1 LLNKSGVK
9 RSKSRKMEV
18 RVRQTFFHF
27 ISPVDGRKIERVRV
41 PLRRV
46 RVGKRDKQSAF
57 KMATITESTPATP
70 ASIMDLAKTLDA
82 TAQYDLAMT
91 LLSNLKGWM
100 GGVDGGDKRK
110 RKQRKQKDPNAPKRE
125 VKPDSYIALVNKTV
139 WPILDEMSKADDLDA
154 EAKKQ
159 MRSVKARTQTAD
171 NKADAIA
178 ALTREQ
184 IVAVFEEWKVNPPVK
199 DESAKAKKSKLAGM
213 TDEEKSAFFKA
224 RGAKAAAARAA
235 KKAAAGGETKSKKP
249 AAKPVDDDDASS
261 VSSADSDSDSGSES
275 GAEQEQEVKPTVWEH
290 AMKGADKPTK
300 YERIDIDGKVF
311 LYDLK
316 TKKYLG
322 GWDQKKNKIDTSVE
336 DPCA

>member
-1 LLNKSGVK
+1 
-9 RSKSRKMEV
+9 
-18 RVRQTFFHF
+18 
-27 ISPVDGRKIERVRV
+27 
-41 PLRRV
+41 
-46 RVGKRDKQSAF
+46 
-57 KMATITESTPATP
+57 MASITESSSPATP
-70 ASIMDLAKTLDA
+70 ASVMDLAKTLDA

-100 GGVDGGDKRK
+100 GGADGGGKRK

-139 WPILDEMSKADDLDA
+139 WPILDEMSKADGLDA

-159 MRSVKARTQTAD
+159 MRSVKARTQIGKMLWDKVETAD
-171 NKADAIA
+171 DRAAAIT

-184 IVAVFEEWKVNPPVK
+184 IVAVFENWKTNPPVK
-199 DESAKAKKSKLAGM
+199 DESAKTKKSKLAGM
-213 TDEEKSAFFKA
+213 TEEEKAAFFKA

-235 KKAAAGGETKSKKP
+235 KKAAAGGESKPAKSKKP

-261 VSSADSDSDSGSES
+261 VSSADSSDSDSGSES
-275 GAEQEQEVKPTVWEH
+275 ESEAVEVKPTVWEH

-300 YERIDIDGKVF
+300 YERLDVDGTVY

-316 TKKYLG
+316 SKKFLG
-322 GWDQKKNKIDTSVE
+322 AWDEKKNKIDSKAE